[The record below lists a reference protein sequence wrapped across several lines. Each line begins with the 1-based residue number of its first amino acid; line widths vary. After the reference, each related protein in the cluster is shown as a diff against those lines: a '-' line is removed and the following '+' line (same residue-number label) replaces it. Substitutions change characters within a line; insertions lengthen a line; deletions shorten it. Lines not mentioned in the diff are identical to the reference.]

1 MVPLEPKDRT
11 SRSSIVII
19 IITERSE
26 NAPSNHSNSPHRIS
40 LLRKAGTPGAHGHRR
55 RKQAEPSCRSA
66 AQGMRRFRLPSEL
79 PNRQFLCSNVPINL
93 IFKCSYT
100 IWKLWGKRPG
110 ASFHFMQKLCKS
122 HVVINRI
129 YCNIVR
135 CRHKFFSGPITLN
148 AVILIY
154 CNILWYNKLK
164 LLEFPIYCN
173 KMIQ

>member
-1 MVPLEPKDRT
+1 MVGTYLYCVSKSAICRQCNCDASPTDTHSLVVATPMVPLEPKDRT

-40 LLRKAGTPGAHGHRR
+40 LLRKAGTHGAHGHRR

-93 IFKCSYT
+93 IFKYSYT
-100 IWKLWGKRPG
+100 IWKL
-110 ASFHFMQKLCKS
+110 
-122 HVVINRI
+122 
-129 YCNIVR
+129 
-135 CRHKFFSGPITLN
+135 
-148 AVILIY
+148 
-154 CNILWYNKLK
+154 
-164 LLEFPIYCN
+164 
-173 KMIQ
+173 